1 MNKIRR
7 QDKVLGWGE
16 MHSGKQVKLMLFAE
30 ILNPRLLR
38 NKTLKRKTNKYEFFF
53 RNKFH
58 KEMNPMKDLN
68 TNMIIS
74 NDLLHTSNLQKVL

>member
-7 QDKVLGWGE
+7 QDKVLGWGK

-53 RNKFH
+53 RNKFIDESYERFKYQH
-58 KEMNPMKDLN
+58 D
-68 TNMIIS
+68 
-74 NDLLHTSNLQKVL
+74 NLERFVTHQ